1 MLEGECRGY
10 KPTTVRIAVAMH
22 YLILLFSAG
31 TSIHCPVITYSAA
44 DAHLIFFSE
53 AEM

>member
-10 KPTTVRIAVAMH
+10 KPTSVRIAVAMH
-22 YLILLFSAG
+22 YLVLSFSTGA
-31 TSIHCPVITYSAA
+31 SIRCPVITRSTA